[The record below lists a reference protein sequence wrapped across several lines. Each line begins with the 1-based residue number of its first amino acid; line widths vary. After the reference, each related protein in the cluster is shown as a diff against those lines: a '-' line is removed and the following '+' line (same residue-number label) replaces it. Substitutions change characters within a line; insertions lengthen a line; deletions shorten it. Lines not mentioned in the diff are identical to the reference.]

1 MRILF
6 LLLLSGLVACSS
18 NDTQPE
24 EETKGPVGLSGFD
37 EEFDVSVDWRRQVGV
52 GQGRSQ
58 GQFVPAIQDN
68 RLWIADSE
76 GVIESIDIDS
86 GARLWR
92 INLDESLTMGV
103 HLHDGALLLATANGE
118 LVSLKLD
125 DGSENWRK
133 DLASE
138 IVALPATENDHI
150 ALQSVDGNLH
160 LLSAETGKRLW
171 SYNSNLPNLSLRG
184 TSSPVIAGDK
194 VIAGFA
200 SGKVVAIS
208 RSEGRVLWQER
219 VGIPAGRSELERLVD
234 VDGRILIQ
242 DEVVYA
248 VGYQGHAVALD
259 LNSGKAMWKREA
271 SSYHGAVTGLGNLY
285 IIAEDDRIVAIDER
299 TTNDVWI
306 QPDLMGRQLTQPVMI
321 KDQIAVAD
329 YEGYVHL
336 VKQLD
341 GTIVGRTQV
350 VRVPTDWVR
359 TGSYN
364 MKHPSRHF
372 SKEKNIPARL
382 TVVGDTLFAY
392 SQSGLLSAI
401 SVENN

>member
-24 EETKGPVGLSGFD
+24 EESTGPVGLSGFD
-37 EEFDVSVDWRRQVGV
+37 EEFDVGVEWRRQVGV

-58 GQFVPAIQDN
+58 GQFIPAIQGD
-68 RLWIADSE
+68 RLWIADAE
-76 GVIESIDIDS
+76 GVVESIDVES
-86 GARLWR
+86 GTCLWR
-92 INLDESLTMGV
+92 LSLDEALTMGV
-103 HLHDGALLLATANGE
+103 HIHNDALFLATANGE
-118 LVSLKLD
+118 LVSLNIE

-133 DLASE
+133 DLKSE
-138 IVALPATENDHI
+138 IVSLPAADDDHI

-160 LLSAETGKRLW
+160 LLNALSGKRLW
-171 SYNSNLPNLSLRG
+171 SHNSNLPNLSLRG
-184 TSSPVIAGDK
+184 TSRPVIAGDK

-200 SGKVVAIS
+200 SGKVVAVN
-208 RSEGRVLWQER
+208 RADGRVLWQER

-242 DEVVYA
+242 DDIVYA

-285 IIAEDDRIVAIDER
+285 IISEDDRIIAIDER

-329 YEGYVHL
+329 YQGYVHL

-382 TVVGDTLFAY
+382 TVVGDTLIAY

-401 SVENN
+401 TVENN